1 MVRRS
6 HSHFVDIGLGLIGR
20 NVVLMLWDFSTRT
33 ATPRI
38 GDILQKLTPFL
49 KMYAEYVRNF
59 DHAMD
64 LVKQWTE
71 RSPPF
76 KAIIL
81 EIQVITDA
89 CFFFFL

>member
-1 MVRRS
+1 
-6 HSHFVDIGLGLIGR
+6 
-20 NVVLMLWDFSTRT
+20 
-33 ATPRI
+33 
-38 GDILQKLTPFL
+38 
-49 KMYAEYVRNF
+49 MYAEYVRNF

-81 EIQVITDA
+81 EIQVMITDT
-89 CFFFFL
+89 CIKMLLFF